1 MNGKKLVY
9 NEFMP
14 NKVIKKGDL
23 FHWVYEVVS
32 DPKRGYNG
40 YEWKIYHRRWRR
52 YLKMIRP
59 APESL
64 MTVDPEP
71 FISLYQNSLIPMQ
84 LHPRIEAFYDVRHID
99 GSTAF
104 FTEWSDNGTLADCIE
119 NGSLYKGGAEV
130 VAQRLRRISG
140 QIARA
145 LQYIKTQIPYHGAV
159 CPGNIMLT
167 DRFNAK
173 LSVASIDLLSGRK
186 LGDDVQLWAHTV
198 ISMYL
203 GRVLEEDYCD
213 GVLDRYKELK
223 AQMRVEIPADLE
235 AVVIAAL
242 NNKLSYWDPLFRCLH
257 TSFYVDY
264 AGPETLG
271 YRNNKAL
278 RLIDCGKINEAYL
291 ILQEEASKGAIGGY
305 FTCAEYNLKQLHR
318 YWSKEIEEFGC
329 YCSKYVLYE
338 PTDILLWAEEHDRIR
353 VQNMLD
359 KYDSFPECVEPFIPE
374 IREKLLD
381 KPHRTPTE
389 FNPDDPRL
397 KKSDEKYIIEI
408 EGKTVTF
415 IPQSDEHKMFPIPS
429 KDGIF
434 WDNGVLYLPER
445 GVEEDVDYVIR
456 EFSGGRFYFDEDKR
470 FLLVEA
476 NNFYLYDLSYYD
488 NGFYAPFLLSTYSK
502 MDDEI

>member
-1 MNGKKLVY
+1 M
-9 NEFMP
+9 
-14 NKVIKKGDL
+14 
-23 FHWVYEVVS
+23 
-32 DPKRGYNG
+32 
-40 YEWKIYHRRWRR
+40 
-52 YLKMIRP
+52 
-59 APESL
+59 
-64 MTVDPEP
+64 
-71 FISLYQNSLIPMQ
+71 
-84 LHPRIEAFYDVRHID
+84 
-99 GSTAF
+99 
-104 FTEWSDNGTLADCIE
+104 
-119 NGSLYKGGAEV
+119 
-130 VAQRLRRISG
+130 
-140 QIARA
+140 
-145 LQYIKTQIPYHGAV
+145 
-159 CPGNIMLT
+159 
-167 DRFNAK
+167 
-173 LSVASIDLLSGRK
+173 
-186 LGDDVQLWAHTV
+186 
-198 ISMYL
+198 
-203 GRVLEEDYCD
+203 
-213 GVLDRYKELK
+213 
-223 AQMRVEIPADLE
+223 
-235 AVVIAAL
+235 
-242 NNKLSYWDPLFRCLH
+242 
-257 TSFYVDY
+257 
-264 AGPETLG
+264 
-271 YRNNKAL
+271 
-278 RLIDCGKINEAYL
+278 

-488 NGFYAPFLLSTYSK
+488 NDFYAPFLLSTYSK